1 MSAMSWS
8 VDELMA
14 VVFARRLKDGDVVV
28 TGTNAA
34 VPLLACEVAR
44 RASGK
49 RITSLIGAT
58 GTIDPSCQDVPRSGA
73 DERFIPGRFA
83 MGLATAVHDQL
94 RGLVDVIFLGALQV
108 DLRGRCN
115 LTAVGPY
122 ARPTLRG
129 PGSIGLSMMAT
140 VRRTFL
146 IFGRH
151 DPRIFVE
158 EVDFVSAEGLRPD
171 GGGLAVVVTPL
182 CVLTPD
188 PARSRLV
195 LESIHPGVSF
205 ADVQR
210 STGFRLDPACAGTT
224 PPPTAGEL
232 AALRAVAPARHP

>member
-1 MSAMSWS
+1 MNCS

-34 VPLLACEVAR
+34 IPLLACEVAR

-58 GTIDPSCQDVPRSGA
+58 GTIDPSCADVPKSGA
-73 DERFIPGRFA
+73 DERFIPGRFTL
-83 MGLATAVHDQL
+83 GLATGVHDQL
-94 RGLVDVIFLGALQV
+94 RGRVDVIFLGGLQV

-122 ARPTLRG
+122 AKPTLRG

-140 VRRTFL
+140 VPRTFL

-158 EVDFVSAEGLRPD
+158 EVDFVSAQGLAPN

-182 CVLTPD
+182 CVMAPD

-205 ADVQR
+205 AQVQQ

-224 PPPTAGEL
+224 APPTEEEL
-232 AALRAVAPARHP
+232 AALRCAAVRNVS